1 MISATIVNSLPK
13 ETWREFVENHPAGN
27 IFHTSEMFE
36 VWERAMRYYPK
47 LWAAKVDSKVV
58 ALMIPVINTLVPGM
72 LKLLTSRTIVF
83 GGVLY
88 EKSEKGKHGLTKM
101 LEAYQSDSRWAS
113 LFTELRNLSDVSDIQ
128 TILKEANFHYEEH
141 LNYLIKLDYSAG
153 DVFGKIGARTRKNI
167 RRGMKRSAL
176 DIFEAKDRSQIPACY
191 DLLSQ
196 SYKNAS
202 VPLPD
207 ISLFYAAYEIL
218 LPRRMIDFT
227 LAKVNGEA
235 AAVSVEL
242 LYKDVVYGWYGGVD
256 RKFGKYVPGEV
267 VMWKVLERSCNQ
279 GYQVYDFGGAGKP
292 DEEYGVRDFKAK
304 FGGDLVC
311 FGRNT
316 WTSKPLLLAAS
327 ELGYS
332 LVRRILFN

>member
-1 MISATIVNSLPK
+1 
-13 ETWREFVENHPAGN
+13 
-27 IFHTSEMFE
+27 
-36 VWERAMRYYPK
+36 
-47 LWAAKVDSKVV
+47 
-58 ALMIPVINTLVPGM
+58 
-72 LKLLTSRTIVF
+72 
-83 GGVLY
+83 
-88 EKSEKGKHGLTKM
+88 M